1 MKRIKLYSILALAV
15 ATLGNVACGGND
27 TQKSAESAPQST
39 YDGPEVVESQ
49 EPIIG
54 NPYNASHIVISKA
67 ALTLKLYDTSNRL
80 ICSFPVAAGT
90 EYGNKQEIGDR
101 KTPEGEF
108 KVGIVQ
114 ETTEWLDGEFGDHLI
129 RIDVPDI
136 SSFGICG
143 TKDNSLVGKRSSAGN
158 ILMRSGDLDSLLTM
172 VHSDMTVSI
181 TPANKDLRADGKAIE
196 SSIAEQK
203 ASSAESA
210 ESSTSKTKESAT
222 KESKREE
229 KRAVEATTDSN
240 GDVWHTIAKGEYIST
255 IAAKYDISIATIK
268 RLNPGI
274 NVDRIREGQRI
285 KVYGAESASTT
296 TTRTETPKSEAVGEV
311 WHTVKQGEY
320 LSVIA
325 GDYNTSVSAIKRL
338 NPDINVDRIREGQR
352 IRVK

>member
-15 ATLGNVACGGND
+15 AALGNVACGGND

-101 KTPEGEF
+101 KTPEGDF

-196 SSIAEQK
+196 SNIAEQ
-203 ASSAESA
+203 SAPAEVKTTESA
-210 ESSTSKTKESAT
+210 KSAT

-325 GDYNTSVSAIKRL
+325 SNYNTSVSAIKRL